1 MSLMAS
7 LLLARKVLK
16 KAYIVESKKVPDQS
30 QFVIGSF
37 DKTTQQY
44 ELYRQIAG
52 YAPPEQT
59 DDGDEVKFDSQFAIY
74 QLKLTPVL
82 FTKGVRFSKLMAF
95 TNQYKEVTDLTP
107 QWSRAFVHKK
117 NQVAA
122 NLDVLG
128 FSSTSYGVNSE
139 ALYATSHNMGG
150 QTFSN
155 RPAVD
160 IVYGVLGHRQ
170 MMTELR
176 KQKSARGTP
185 QPYIGQILVKGA
197 PDIEADM
204 VAVIR
209 SLQVAGTPNNDV
221 NDFIRNRSDFRVID
235 YYTSASN
242 WFARAQD
249 ETAHCLVGLSQ
260 MPYDIEK
267 LARTTF
273 LMDPWV
279 ASESYQVGWYDAHGT
294 WGSNA

>member
-1 MSLMAS
+1 MSLMQS
-7 LLLARKVLK
+7 LLLARAVLK
-16 KAYIVESKKVPDQS
+16 KAYVVEAQKVADQS
-30 QFVIGSF
+30 QFVIGRV

-52 YAPPEQT
+52 FAPPEQT
-59 DDGDEVKFDSQFAIY
+59 DDGDEVKFDQQFAIY
-74 QLKLTPVL
+74 QLKLTPVM
-82 FTKGVRFSKLMAF
+82 FTKGARFSKLMQF
-95 TNQYKEVTDLTP
+95 TNQYKEVTNLTP
-107 QWSRAFVHKK
+107 QWARAFVHKK
-117 NQVAA
+117 NQVSA

-139 ALYATSHNMGG
+139 ALYTTSHNMGG

-170 MMTELR
+170 MMTEIR

-185 QPYIGQILVKGA
+185 QPYIGQIIVKLP
-197 PDIEADM
+197 PDLEADG

-209 SLQVAGTPNNDV
+209 SLQVAGTPNNDT

-235 YYTSASN
+235 YYTSTSN
-242 WFARAQD
+242 WWARAAD
-249 ETAHCLVGLSQ
+249 ESAHGLVMLQQ

-267 LARTTF
+267 LARTTA

-294 WGSNA
+294 WGSNS